1 MKAIKSFVF
10 FFLGNLLVAASLTAC
25 TADNPIDVQAP
36 VTPENV
42 QPTVTDVRVVASGH
56 MKAEITPS
64 NDIKAENIKITQLS
78 KEDAERL
85 RKLQADGS
93 SSFYMYS
100 WATLHYRCNTADGTQ
115 KDLSELVVWPYF
127 WTDLTPN
134 QLIIG
139 CHSTIT
145 SDAECPSKFSELPS
159 LGEINVLALF
169 AHPLSQKALVIMPDY
184 EGYGSTADIPHPY
197 CNRELTAEQVVTGVK
212 AGLSWFESEVTKM
225 DKNWSG
231 CAIGYSQGGAV
242 AASVMRYCQE
252 HNETSLRLKGAV
264 CGDGPYDP
272 LATLKRYI
280 EMDKFYMPVAPSLL
294 LKGAVDTDP
303 DMMALDCKYEDFVTD
318 KFYATGIFEMI
329 SSKENTTDEIQA
341 ALLQHSY
348 DYGDKGGFIMKAQCE
363 DGFLPYTQSNLFDG
377 SGHKRNFELENGKGY
392 NYCTVDQCIKPGVI
406 AYFRDGTILGDVP
419 EEKLKALEKSLAKNQ
434 LTADGFMPG
443 TGFTFFHSDGD
454 EIVPYCN
461 FESVRNTWGVDK
473 IAALTYQSNT
483 TLHVSTGTSF
493 FVKYCGDL
501 VDEILK
507 DKWTPREE
515 TVGGGLW
522 SPQTTT
528 EFTQRSQSRRWQ

>member
-25 TADNPIDVQAP
+25 TADNPIDGQAP
-36 VTPENV
+36 VIPGNV
-42 QPTVTDVRVVASGH
+42 QPTVTHVRVVATGH
-56 MKAEITPS
+56 MKAEITAS
-64 NDIKAENIKITQLS
+64 NDIKAENIKITHLT
-78 KEDAERL
+78 KEEAEGL
-85 RKLQADGS
+85 RKQQADGS

-100 WATLHYRCNTADGTQ
+100 WATLYYRCITADGSQ
-115 KDLSELVVWPYF
+115 KELSELVVWPYF
-127 WTDLTPN
+127 WSSLTPN
-134 QLIIG
+134 QLVIG

-145 SDAECPSKFSELPS
+145 SDAQCPSKFSELPS
-159 LGEINVLALF
+159 LSEINMLALF
-169 AHPLSQKALVIMPDY
+169 ANPLSQKALVIMPDY

-225 DKNWSG
+225 DSNWSG

-242 AASVMRYCQE
+242 AAGVLRYCQE
-252 HNETSLRLKGAV
+252 HNDNSLRLKGAV

-280 EMDKFYMPVAPSLL
+280 EMDKLYMPVAPSLL

-303 DMMALDCKYEDFVTD
+303 DMKAAGCQYEDFVTD
-318 KFYATGIFEMI
+318 KFYATGIFDMI
-329 SSKENTTDEIQA
+329 RKKELNINNIQA

-348 DYGDKGGFIMKAQCE
+348 DYGDKGGFIMRALCE
-363 DGFLPYTQSNLFDG
+363 DGFLPYTQSNLIDG
-377 SGHKRNFELENGKGY
+377 SGHKRNFELEDNKGY
-392 NYCTVDQCIKPGVI
+392 NYCTVDQCLKPGVI

-419 EEKLKALEKSLAKNQ
+419 GDKLKALEKALAKNQ

-461 FESVRNTWGVDK
+461 FESVRNTWGVEK

-522 SPQTTT
+522 SPQSTTG
-528 EFTQRSQSRRWQ
+528 Q